1 MTLKELQTK
10 RDQILKL
17 AQRHG
22 AKDIRSFGSVAQG
35 EESSKSDIDFLIKL
49 ELGRSLLD
57 LIAFKQDLEEL
68 LGTKIDV
75 VTERALSP
83 YLKDEILK
91 TAVNL

>member
-22 AKDIRSFGSVAQG
+22 AKDIRIFGSVAQG
-35 EESSKSDIDFLIKL
+35 EESSKSGIDFLIKL

-57 LIAFKQDLEEL
+57 LIAFKQD
-68 LGTKIDV
+68 
-75 VTERALSP
+75 
-83 YLKDEILK
+83 
-91 TAVNL
+91 